1 MKLRGIDFGHV
12 LGASGGQGFFGEGYW
27 FHKYLKPFGLDFEGM
42 TFVAKTT
49 TFDPRTGNMALDE
62 DLTPKHLFPNC
73 IVVKPFKGVVL
84 NSVGLSGPGA
94 WRLFKDGR
102 WQKREKPFFISFMSV
117 SDYRN
122 KRLDELREFISVF
135 KVFLSHGFKAPAS
148 VGLQLNF
155 SCPNVGLHSCELAD
169 EIYDSLSIASTL
181 DIPLMPKLNVLFP
194 LEVVK
199 EISEHPH
206 CDALCISNTIPWG
219 KLPDKINWKGLFGS
233 DVSPLAHYGG
243 GGLSGKPL
251 LPLVAEYVAQI
262 RERGINKPI
271 NAGGGILSMRD
282 VYSLY
287 DFMTPG
293 RDSIFLGSITML
305 RPWRVKRII
314 RKTNKLFER
323 RG

>member
-1 MKLRGIDFGHV
+1 MKLRGIDFGHI
-12 LGASGGQGFFGEGYW
+12 LGASGVQGFFGEGYW

-49 TFDPRTGNMALDE
+49 TFNPRTGNMTLD
-62 DLTPKHLFPNC
+62 TNFQSKYLFPNC
-73 IVVKPFKGVVL
+73 IVVKPFKGIVL

-94 WRLFKDGR
+94 EVLLKAGQ
-102 WQKREKPFFISFMSV
+102 WQKIEKPFFISFISV
-117 SDYRN
+117 SDHRH
-122 KRLDELREFISVF
+122 KRLDELREFVRLF
-135 KVFLSHGFKAPAS
+135 KEHLPNFAS
-148 VGLQLNF
+148 PVGLQLNF
-155 SCPNVGLHSCELAD
+155 FCPNVLHVCETVD

-194 LEVVK
+194 LELVK

-219 KLPDKINWKGLFGS
+219 KLPNKINWKGLFGS

-287 DFMTPG
+287 DAG
-293 RDSIFLGSITML
+293 ADSIFLGSIAIL
-305 RPWRVKRII
+305 RPWRVKGII